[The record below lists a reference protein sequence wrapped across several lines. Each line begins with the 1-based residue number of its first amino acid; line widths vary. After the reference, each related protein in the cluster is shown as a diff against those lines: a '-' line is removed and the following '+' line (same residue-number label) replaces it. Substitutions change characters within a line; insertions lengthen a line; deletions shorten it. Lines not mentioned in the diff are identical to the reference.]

1 VSTLESIE
9 KPVWSRADT
18 IRTSISGAII
28 LALLITA
35 YFLQNSESF
44 GEPAALSLLIGSAF
58 GLALERG
65 RYCFFCIFRD
75 SIDNRY
81 NSGILAIVT
90 SLAVGNIG
98 YLILFGLFLPNP
110 EKGTLPPVA
119 HIGPVTVALVFAAFI
134 FGIGMSLSGACVS
147 GHLYRITQGSLRA
160 IPSLIGV
167 VIGFIV
173 AFATWN
179 PIYANI
185 ISKGNSI
192 WLPHYFGYVG
202 SFVISIAALAVIA
215 GFALKSGN
223 QAEYRRITDGTIT
236 FAGIRDALIKRR
248 WNPFVTG
255 TFVGLIG
262 FIAYLRVE
270 PLGTTRQ
277 LNSIARNVANT
288 FDLAPSELNGLNTL
302 AGCIGAVSETIT
314 NNGWLVIG
322 LVVTAFAAALSGNR
336 VKREEITVKS
346 GGTALLGGIL
356 LGWGSMTALGCT
368 IGNLVSGTQ
377 AFALSGW
384 VFFGFTFLGAYTGIK
399 LKLNKIA

>member
-1 VSTLESIE
+1 MSTTSTVES
-9 KPVWSRADT
+9 PVWSRADS

-28 LALLITA
+28 FGLLLAA
-35 YFLQNSESF
+35 YFLQKSESF

-119 HIGPVTVALVFAAFI
+119 HIGPVSIALVVAAFV
-134 FGIGMSLSGACVS
+134 FGIGMALSGACVS

-167 VIGFIV
+167 VIGLTVGFS
-173 AFATWN
+173 TWN
-179 PIYANI
+179 PIYDNV
-185 ISKGNSI
+185 ISKGSSI

-202 SFVISIAALAVIA
+202 SFAISITVLFTIAAI
-215 GFALKSGN
+215 ALKTAN
-223 QAEYRRITDGTIT
+223 QDENRRISDGIIT
-236 FAGIRDALIKRR
+236 FAIIRDGLIKRR
-248 WNPFVTG
+248 WNPFFTG
-255 TFVGLIG
+255 TFVALIG
-262 FIAYLRVE
+262 FIAYLRIE
-270 PLGTTRQ
+270 PLGTTRA
-277 LNSIARNVANT
+277 LNSIARNLSNS
-288 FDLAPSELNGLNTL
+288 FDLGPTELNGLNTL
-302 AGCIGAVSETIT
+302 AGCIGAVSNTIT
-314 NNGWLVIG
+314 NNGWLILG
-322 LVVTAFAAALSGNR
+322 LTTAAFAAALSGNR
-336 VKREEITVKS
+336 VKREAITVKS
-346 GGTALLGGIL
+346 GGSSLLGGIL
-356 LGWGSMTALGCT
+356 LGWASMTALGCT
-368 IGNLVSGTQ
+368 IGNLLSGTQ

-384 VFFGFTFLGAYTGIK
+384 VFFAFSFLGAYTGIK
-399 LKLNKIA
+399 LKLNKIS

>member
-1 VSTLESIE
+1 MSTLESIE

-179 PIYANI
+179 PIYDNI

>member
-1 VSTLESIE
+1 MSTLESIE

-179 PIYANI
+179 PIYDNI

-236 FAGIRDALIKRR
+236 FAGIRGALIKRR

>member
-1 VSTLESIE
+1 MSTVQTIDT
-9 KPVWSRADT
+9 PVWSRADT

-28 LALLITA
+28 LGLLTTA
-35 YFLQNSESF
+35 YFLQQNQNY
-44 GEPAALSLLIGSAF
+44 GDKAALSLLIGSAF

-81 NSGILAIVT
+81 NSGILSIVV

-110 EKGTLPPVA
+110 TKGTLPPAA
-119 HIGPVTVALVFAAFI
+119 HIGPVTIALVFAAFV
-134 FGIGMSLSGACVS
+134 FGIGMALSGACVS

-167 VIGFIV
+167 LIGFIV
-173 AFATWN
+173 AFNTWN
-179 PIYANI
+179 PIYDNV
-185 ISKGNSI
+185 ISKGDSI

-215 GFALKSGN
+215 GFALKTAN
-223 QAEYRRITDGTIT
+223 QEENRRITDGTIT
-236 FAGIRDALIKRR
+236 FAGVRDALIKRR
-248 WNPFVTG
+248 WNPFITG
-255 TFVGLIG
+255 SFVGLIG
-262 FIAYLRVE
+262 FVAYLRVE

-277 LNSIARNVANT
+277 LNSVARNLTDTYN
-288 FDLAPSELNGLNTL
+288 LGPLEMNGLNTL
-302 AGCIGAVSETIT
+302 AGCIGIVSETIT
-314 NNGWLVIG
+314 NNGWLILG
-322 LVVTAFAAALSGNR
+322 LTVTAFAAALSGNR

-346 GGTALLGGIL
+346 GSTALLGGIL

-384 VFFGFTFLGAYTGIK
+384 VFFGFAFLGAYTGIK

>member
-179 PIYANI
+179 PIYDNI

>member
-1 VSTLESIE
+1 MSSLQTIE
-9 KPVWSRADT
+9 APVWSRADT

-28 LALLITA
+28 LGLLTTA
-35 YFLQNSESF
+35 YFLQQSQSY
-44 GEPAALSLLIGSAF
+44 GDKAAISLLIGSAF

-110 EKGTLPPVA
+110 TEGSLPPVA
-119 HIGPVTVALVFAAFI
+119 HIGPITIALVVAAFV
-134 FGIGMSLSGACVS
+134 FGIGMALSGACVS
-147 GHLYRITQGSLRA
+147 GHLYRITQGSIRA
-160 IPSLIGV
+160 IPSLVGV

-173 AFATWN
+173 GFNTWN
-179 PIYANI
+179 PIYENVV
-185 ISKGNSI
+185 SKGKSI
-192 WLPHYFGYVG
+192 WLPHYFGYIG
-202 SFVISIAALAVIA
+202 SFAISLTALAIIA
-215 GFALKSGN
+215 GIALKTAN
-223 QAEYRRITDGTIT
+223 QKENLRVSDGTIT

-248 WNPFVTG
+248 WNPFITG

-262 FIAYLRVE
+262 FVAYLRVE

-277 LNSIARNVANT
+277 LNTIARNLTNAY
-288 FDLAPSELNGLNTL
+288 DLGPSELKGLNTL
-302 AGCIGAVSETIT
+302 AGCIGIVSEIIT
-314 NNGWLVIG
+314 NNGWLILG
-322 LVVTAFAAALSGNR
+322 LTVTAFAAALSGNR
-336 VKREEITVKS
+336 VKREAITVKS

-399 LKLNKIA
+399 LKLNQIA

>member
-1 VSTLESIE
+1 MSTVQSIE
-9 KPVWSRADT
+9 APIWSRADT

-28 LALLITA
+28 LGLLTTA
-35 YFLQNSESF
+35 YFLQQNQNY
-44 GEPAALSLLIGSAF
+44 GDKAAMSLLIGSAF

-75 SIDNRY
+75 AIDNRY

-110 EKGTLPPVA
+110 TKGTLPPVA
-119 HIGPVTVALVFAAFI
+119 HIGPVTIALVIAAFV
-134 FGIGMSLSGACVS
+134 FGIGMALSGACVS

-173 AFATWN
+173 GFNTWN
-179 PIYANI
+179 PIYEKVIA
-185 ISKGNSI
+185 KGKSI

-202 SFVISIAALAVIA
+202 SFAISIAALAIIA
-215 GFALKSGN
+215 GIALKTAN
-223 QAEYRRITDGTIT
+223 QEENRRITDGTIT
-236 FAGIRDALIKRR
+236 FAGARDALIKRR
-248 WNPFVTG
+248 WSPFVTG

-262 FIAYLRVE
+262 FVAYLRVE
-270 PLGTTRQ
+270 PLGVTRQ
-277 LNSIARNVANT
+277 LNTIGRSLTNT
-288 FDLAPSELNGLNTL
+288 YNLGPSELIGLNTL
-302 AGCIGAVSETIT
+302 AGCIGVVSEIIT
-314 NNGWLVIG
+314 NNGWLILG
-322 LVVTAFAAALSGNR
+322 LTVTAFAAALSGNR
-336 VKREEITVKS
+336 VKREAITVKS
-346 GGTALLGGIL
+346 GSTALLGGIL
-356 LGWGSMTALGCT
+356 LGWSSMTALGCT

>member
-1 VSTLESIE
+1 MSTLESIE

>member
-1 VSTLESIE
+1 MSTLGSIE
-9 KPVWSRADT
+9 KPIWSRADT
-18 IRTSISGAII
+18 IRTYISGAII
-28 LALLITA
+28 LGLLITA
-35 YFLQNSESF
+35 YFLQSSERF

-119 HIGPVTVALVFAAFI
+119 HIGPVTIALVFAAFI

-179 PIYANI
+179 PIYDNI

-192 WLPHYFGYVG
+192 WLPHYFGYIG
-202 SFVISIAALAVIA
+202 SFAISIVALAVIA
-215 GFALKSGN
+215 GFALKSAN
-223 QAEYRRITDGTIT
+223 QEENRRITDGTIT

-336 VKREEITVKS
+336 VKREEITVKN
-346 GGTALLGGIL
+346 GGTALLGGVL